1 MPLLQLK
8 NIFRFKCINMEF
20 WGGEEEELILHI
32 VFGQKYNN
40 FVTPDTAKNF
50 QKHLALAV
58 LFFLY
63 RAFTF

>member
-1 MPLLQLK
+1 MHQYGILG
-8 NIFRFKCINMEF
+8 
-20 WGGEEEELILHI
+20 WGEEELILHI